1 MTSHMTEMITRK
13 KDWFFIEMVFH
24 RDHPYFE
31 CIWLVYAEALIEAW
45 QCCHL
50 QYAIFVLSTEHIWL
64 QVTWSGRMRTCFE
77 RLQHFLHILRSL
89 AGSGVFQHYLLNVK
103 QNNVANLLWTTTSNI
118 NNIANLWWTWCVL
131 QVVVHSQGSWIGDAK
146 WKSYGIHTCKLDI
159 LNIECRCFASNSNL
173 SDTCS
178 GNSSLQY
185 DWYYSTYFCY
195 EDGVGRSN
203 LSVDSLHNTYH
214 KGWNPSQGSFRIRHN
229 ESMSLKA
236 LGGTAHSN
244 TCCRTE
250 WWGRI
255 YSADPE

>member
-1 MTSHMTEMITRK
+1 MSPDTVKKSVDQNITSHMTETITRK
-13 KDWFFIEMVFH
+13 KDWFFIETISILNVFGSSMQ
-24 RDHPYFE
+24 RL
-31 CIWLVYAEALIEAW
+31 WKKR
-45 QCCHL
+45 L
-50 QYAIFVLSTEHIWL
+50 QYTIFVLSTEHIWL
-64 QVTWSGRMRTCFE
+64 QVTWSGRMRNCFE
-77 RLQHFLHILRSL
+77 RLQHSLHILRSL
-89 AGSGVFQHYLLNVK
+89 AGSGVFQHRRI
-103 QNNVANLLWTTTSNI
+103 ANLLWTTTSNK
-118 NNIANLWWTWCVL
+118 NNIANLLWTWCVL

-146 WKSYGIHTCKLDI
+146 WKSYGIHMCKLDI
-159 LNIECRCFASNSNL
+159 LNIERRCFVLNR

-178 GNSSLQY
+178 ANSSLQY

-203 LSVDSLHNTYH
+203 SSLDPPHNIYH